1 MRRRL
6 GASLTDRLAAP
17 LERLKSESDIAA
29 FIARQPPM
37 MRVLRAVAAQRL
49 PDGWVGAGFIRNAV
63 WDALHGVPSPRDHG
77 DVDVIFFDASDVR
90 RERDAHIEGDLAAA
104 YPDVPWSV
112 RNQARMHARNGD
124 APYADTADALRHWP
138 ERCTAIAAR
147 AAANGVELLAP
158 FGVGDLVAL
167 IVRPTPAF
175 ARKMNIY
182 LERLGEKNWQ
192 ARWPDLKVMEAKD
205 VG

>member
-1 MRRRL
+1 MRRRF
-6 GASLTDRLAAP
+6 GVSLTHRLAAP
-17 LERLKSESDIAA
+17 RERLDSEGDIAA

-63 WDALHGVPSPRDHG
+63 WDALHGVSSPRDHG

>member
-63 WDALHGVPSPRDHG
+63 WDALHGVPSPATMG
-77 DVDVIFFDASDVR
+77 MS
-90 RERDAHIEGDLAAA
+90 
-104 YPDVPWSV
+104 
-112 RNQARMHARNGD
+112 
-124 APYADTADALRHWP
+124 T
-138 ERCTAIAAR
+138 
-147 AAANGVELLAP
+147 
-158 FGVGDLVAL
+158 
-167 IVRPTPAF
+167 
-175 ARKMNIY
+175 
-182 LERLGEKNWQ
+182 
-192 ARWPDLKVMEAKD
+192 
-205 VG
+205 